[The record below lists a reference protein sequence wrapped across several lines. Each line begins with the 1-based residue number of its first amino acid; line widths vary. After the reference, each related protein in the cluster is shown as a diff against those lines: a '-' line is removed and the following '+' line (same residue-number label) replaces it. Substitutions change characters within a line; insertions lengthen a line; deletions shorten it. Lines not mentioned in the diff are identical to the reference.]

1 MAQQKYTATP
11 LADFSTATS
20 LGEAPFLQPPPG
32 RQYVRSFLFS
42 RRVDAPL
49 SRVHLIT
56 RVVLILCLSAAQL
69 RAMNTAHPDLLG
81 ALVLLIPSLLIFV
94 GCGMKPLVARIYL
107 LLALPTLI
115 SLFLAWTIF
124 NPVPGTVVVFQHV
137 VYHGVVTL
145 SLSLWQPLWLA
156 VVVGYYWWRRGI
168 INGLLLATL
177 LILLVTRVVA
187 FPTWV
192 LGHVPFFHP
201 LAISVTDRGLL
212 LALTKVV
219 SYLGMVLSTMALVVT
234 SRDVELIGA
243 LRQLRLPQP
252 VIFFIS
258 TMFRALNLALT
269 DYETIHQA
277 QIARAIN
284 AQPRSFWRRLR
295 DLASIAVPM
304 VAMMIRRSSEIGDA
318 LLARGYS
325 LRQPQVDFY
334 ETTPFRWLDWL
345 LLGFSLLL
353 LLMAVGPFPG
363 LTALL
368 QRG

>member
-1 MAQQKYTATP
+1 LAQQKYTATP
-11 LADFSTATS
+11 FAEVSAPTS
-20 LGEAPFLQPPPG
+20 QEQAPFLLPPPG

-69 RAMNTAHPDLLG
+69 RTMSTAHPDLAG
-81 ALVLLIPSLLIFV
+81 ALLLLIPSVLIFW
-94 GCGMKPLVARIYL
+94 GSGMKPLVARVYL
-107 LLALPTLI
+107 LLAVPTLI

-124 NPVPGTVVVFQHV
+124 NPIPGSFVVFQHP
-137 VYHGVVTL
+137 VYDGSLTL
-145 SLSLWQPLWLA
+145 SLSLWQPLWLLL
-156 VVVGYYWWRRGI
+156 VVGYYWWRRGI
-168 INGLLLATL
+168 INGILVATL
-177 LILLVTRVVA
+177 LIFLVTRVYS

-192 LGHVPFFHP
+192 LGQVALFHP
-201 LAISVTDRGLL
+201 LAILITDRGIL
-212 LALTKVV
+212 LAMAKVV

-234 SRDVELIGA
+234 SRDVELIGS

-252 VIFFIS
+252 IIFFIS

-325 LRQPQVDFY
+325 LRQPQIDFY

-345 LLGFSLLL
+345 LLAFSVLLL
-353 LLMAVGPFPG
+353 VMAVSPFPG

-368 QRG
+368 QR